1 MIEPEIMNKQV
12 LLYNKTMDI
21 LNITEKNSVYELSKN
36 INFMNILLSLAL
48 IPITLCKSE
57 LT

>member
-21 LNITEKNSVYELSKN
+21 LNITEKNSVDELSKN

-48 IPITLCKSE
+48 ISTTLGESE